1 MDLRKLKDLTKEDFE
16 NMRKNGSDEQV
27 KALLKG
33 IMKVIKFIV
42 IFNLVFVGIII
53 LMAVVFVKYPVLF
66 DIVEEKTN
74 NLPIS
79 SSNNSNSTSNTI
91 AFSKKIEWKDLVL
104 SEYLPKMEEC
114 EGTILINDSHYLKL
128 DLVNKTLADYKD
140 YKESIIN
147 SGYKE
152 IKNDIDNLD
161 SGKYYFNI
169 TTKDNLQIELEY
181 DSLNETMLLIVYNEN
196 V

>member
-66 DIVEEKTN
+66 DILEEKTN

-104 SEYLPKMEEC
+104 SEYLPKMEKC

-147 SGYKE
+147 LGYKE

-161 SGKYYFNI
+161 SGKY
-169 TTKDNLQIELEY
+169 
-181 DSLNETMLLIVYNEN
+181 
-196 V
+196 